1 MKEAPL
7 IKQFVFF
14 VKAIVIGKIKILFSS
29 VCLEGPIMLMKV
41 ALSQLVPKYIVVC
54 WRFDEPSEP
63 KLLTTLRG
71 K

>member
-1 MKEAPL
+1 
-7 IKQFVFF
+7 
-14 VKAIVIGKIKILFSS
+14 
-29 VCLEGPIMLMKV
+29 MLMKV

-54 WRFDEPSEP
+54 WRFDEPGEP